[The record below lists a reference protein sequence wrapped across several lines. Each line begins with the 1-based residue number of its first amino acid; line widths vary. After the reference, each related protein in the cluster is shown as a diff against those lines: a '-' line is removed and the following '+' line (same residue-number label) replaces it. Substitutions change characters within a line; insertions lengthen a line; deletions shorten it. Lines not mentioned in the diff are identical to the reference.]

1 VHLLGV
7 VVPFA
12 STYAR
17 FDGLLRVVGIL
28 FKAGDFA

>member
-17 FDGLLRVVGIL
+17 FDGLLRVGWDI
-28 FKAGDFA
+28 KAGDFA